1 MSGRYIEPDTFTLI
15 FDMMSDENKEKFI
28 RSKNFRRETNVLKET
43 LLSHCKEHCP
53 KFASLIENQKENVIL
68 KGKVPMDQAVE
79 WFAYNPKSY
88 RSNRSEENYLKK
100 LYDLYWSKMTD
111 KQKHVA
117 GNWTYFEDW
126 AREYEA
132 NKK

>member
-1 MSGRYIEPDTFTLI
+1 M
-15 FDMMSDENKEKFI
+15 
-28 RSKNFRRETNVLKET
+28 
-43 LLSHCKEHCP
+43 
-53 KFASLIENQKENVIL
+53 
-68 KGKVPMDQAVE
+68 KGKVPIEQVVE

-88 RSNRSEENYLKK
+88 TRNRNEENYLKK

-132 NKK
+132 NQK